1 MKQIFFAIAIFFAL
15 ALTSCESLNNNSEG
29 NENYEPIV
37 LTKSQQ
43 AVVAQGDAFALDFLR
58 VSSKNFPDSNLFLS
72 PMSASMLCCMLAN
85 GAEGDTYAEIVKA
98 IGVDGFTIDQVNDSY
113 TTLVAALLKA
123 DQSVSLS
130 LANSIWAAN
139 GLDVLSSFKRNM
151 LWTYLADT
159 YVVDFGQS
167 STLKRIN
174 DWCSEK
180 TKGLIPKMFDE
191 LDAQVQ
197 MILINA
203 LYFKGK
209 WKIQFAKDLTVAGPF
224 TTVEGKQVQA
234 DFMVASSEA
243 YTGYQDET
251 VCVLRMPYG
260 NGAFEMEAIMP
271 HGKDFSG
278 FLKGLTPERLAAWDD
293 NNTTKTIDVRFPK
306 FKAEFDT
313 DEQLVPIMQELGMVK
328 AFSPVAAQFGK
339 MSSTFL
345 YVSNMRQKAFVSVD
359 EEGTEAAA
367 VTIAEMRKNGASAS
381 SNTQMVFDRPFV
393 YLIREK
399 STRAILFAGIKL
411 K

>member
-1 MKQIFFAIAIFFAL
+1 MRTIISFL
-15 ALTSCESLNNNSEG
+15 AVAVLMMTGCEGLEQNEG
-29 NENYEPIV
+29 NVEFQPIV

-58 VSSKNFPDSNLFLS
+58 VTSQQIPDSNLFLS

-85 GAEGDTYAEIVKA
+85 GAEGETYAEIVKA
-98 IGVDGFTIDQVNDSY
+98 IGMDGFTIDQVNDCYGS
-113 TTLVAALLKA
+113 LVGSLLQA
-123 DQSVSLS
+123 DRSVSLS

-139 GLDVLSSFKRNM
+139 GLDVLSSFKRQM
-151 LWTYLADT
+151 SWIYLADT

-167 STLKRIN
+167 ATLKRIN

-203 LYFKGK
+203 LYFKAK
-209 WKIQFAKDLTVAGPF
+209 WKIQFSKDQTVAGPF
-224 TTVEGKQVQA
+224 TTVEGKQTQA
-234 DFMVASSEA
+234 DFMFASSDA
-243 YTGYQDET
+243 FTGYQDET
-251 VCVLRMPYG
+251 VSVLRMPYG

-271 HGKDFSG
+271 NGKDFSG
-278 FLKGLTPERLAAWDD
+278 LLKALTPERLAAWDG
-293 NNTTKTIDVRFPK
+293 NNTTKIIDVRFPK

-313 DEQLVPIMQELGMVK
+313 EEQLVPIMQKLGMVK
-328 AFSPVAAQFGK
+328 AFSSTAAQFGK

-345 YVSNMRQKAFVSVD
+345 YISNMRQKTYVSVD

-367 VTIAEMRKNGASAS
+367 VTIAEMRKNGVSAS
-381 SNTQMVFDRPFV
+381 SNTQMVFNRPFV

-399 STRAILFAGIKL
+399 STGAILFAGLKL

>member
-1 MKQIFFAIAIFFAL
+1 MRIRYIVSFVVGLLLLVGCNPIEQQ
-15 ALTSCESLNNNSEG
+15 EG
-29 NENYEPIV
+29 NIEFQPIV

-58 VSSKNFPDSNLFLS
+58 VTSQQIPDSNLFLS

-85 GAEGDTYAEIVKA
+85 GAEGETYAEIVKA
-98 IGVDGFTIDQVNDSY
+98 IGMDGFTIDQVNDCYGS
-113 TTLVAALLKA
+113 LVGSLLQA
-123 DQSVSLS
+123 DRSVSLS

-139 GLDVLSSFKRNM
+139 GLDVLSSFKRQM
-151 LWTYLADT
+151 SWIYLADT

-167 STLKRIN
+167 ATLKRIN

-203 LYFKGK
+203 LYFKAK
-209 WKIQFAKDLTVAGPF
+209 WKIQFSKDQTVAGPF
-224 TTVEGKQVQA
+224 TTVEGKQTQA
-234 DFMVASSEA
+234 DFMVASSDA
-243 YTGYQDET
+243 FTGYQDEA
-251 VCVLRMPYG
+251 VSVLRMPYG

-271 HGKDFSG
+271 NGKDFSG
-278 FLKGLTPERLAAWDD
+278 FLKSLTPERLAAWDG
-293 NNTTKTIDVRFPK
+293 NNTTKIIDVRFPK

-313 DEQLVPIMQELGMVK
+313 EEQLVPIMQKLGMVK
-328 AFSPVAAQFGK
+328 AFSSTAAQFGK

-345 YVSNMRQKAFVSVD
+345 YISNMRQKTYVSVD

-367 VTIAEMRKNGASAS
+367 VTIAEMRKNGVSAS
-381 SNTQMVFDRPFV
+381 SNTQMVFNRPFV

-399 STRAILFAGIKL
+399 STGAILFAGLKL

>member
-1 MKQIFFAIAIFFAL
+1 MRIRYIVSFVVGLLLLVGCNPIEQQ
-15 ALTSCESLNNNSEG
+15 EG
-29 NENYEPIV
+29 NIEFQPIV

-58 VSSKNFPDSNLFLS
+58 VTSQQIPDSNLFLS

-85 GAEGDTYAEIVKA
+85 GAEGETYAEIVKA
-98 IGVDGFTIDQVNDSY
+98 IGMDGFTIDQVNDCYGS
-113 TTLVAALLKA
+113 LVGSLLQA
-123 DQSVSLS
+123 DRSVSLS

-139 GLDVLSSFKRNM
+139 GLDVLSSFKRQM
-151 LWTYLADT
+151 SWIYLADT

-167 STLKRIN
+167 ATLKRIN

-203 LYFKGK
+203 LYFKAK
-209 WKIQFAKDLTVAGPF
+209 WKIQFSKDQTVAGPF
-224 TTVEGKQVQA
+224 TTVEGKQTQA
-234 DFMVASSEA
+234 DFMVASSDA
-243 YTGYQDET
+243 FTGYQDEA
-251 VCVLRMPYG
+251 VSVLRMPYG

-271 HGKDFSG
+271 NGKDFSG
-278 FLKGLTPERLAAWDD
+278 FLKALTPERLAAWDG

-313 DEQLVPIMQELGMVK
+313 EEQLVPIMQKLGMVK
-328 AFSPVAAQFGK
+328 AFSSTAAQFGK

-345 YVSNMRQKAFVSVD
+345 YISNMRQKTYVSVD

-367 VTIAEMRKNGASAS
+367 VTIAEMRKNGVSAS
-381 SNTQMVFDRPFV
+381 SNTQMVFNRPFV

-399 STRAILFAGIKL
+399 STGAILFAGLKL

>member
-1 MKQIFFAIAIFFAL
+1 MRTIISFL
-15 ALTSCESLNNNSEG
+15 AVAVLMMTGCEGLEQNEG
-29 NENYEPIV
+29 NVEFQPIV

-58 VSSKNFPDSNLFLS
+58 VTSQQIPDSNLFLS

-85 GAEGDTYAEIVKA
+85 GAEGETYAEIVKA
-98 IGVDGFTIDQVNDSY
+98 IGMDGFTIDQVNDCYGS
-113 TTLVAALLKA
+113 LVGSLLQA
-123 DQSVSLS
+123 DRSVSLS

-139 GLDVLSSFKRNM
+139 GLDVLSSFKRQM
-151 LWTYLADT
+151 SWIYLADT

-167 STLKRIN
+167 ATLKRIN

-203 LYFKGK
+203 LYFKAK
-209 WKIQFAKDLTVAGPF
+209 WKIQFSKDQTVAGPF
-224 TTVEGKQVQA
+224 TTVEGKQTQA
-234 DFMVASSEA
+234 DFMVASSDA
-243 YTGYQDET
+243 FTGYQDET
-251 VCVLRMPYG
+251 VSVLRMPYG

-271 HGKDFSG
+271 NGKDFSG
-278 FLKGLTPERLAAWDD
+278 FLKSLTPERLAAWDG
-293 NNTTKTIDVRFPK
+293 NNTTKIIDVRFPK

-313 DEQLVPIMQELGMVK
+313 EEQLVPIMQKLGMVK
-328 AFSPVAAQFGK
+328 AFSSTAAQFGK

-345 YVSNMRQKAFVSVD
+345 YISNMRQKTYVSVD

-367 VTIAEMRKNGASAS
+367 VTIAEMRKNGVSAS
-381 SNTQMVFDRPFV
+381 SNTQMVFNRPFV

-399 STRAILFAGIKL
+399 STGAILFAGLKL